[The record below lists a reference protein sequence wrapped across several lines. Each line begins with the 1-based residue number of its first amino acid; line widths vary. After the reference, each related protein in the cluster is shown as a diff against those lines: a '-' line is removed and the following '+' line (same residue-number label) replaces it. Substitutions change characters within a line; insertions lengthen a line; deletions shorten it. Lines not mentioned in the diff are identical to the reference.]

1 MRLGGQA
8 LTLGYEQETI
18 ARDLSISIP
27 DGQISVLIGRN
38 GCGKST
44 ILRALSRLLKPQSGQ
59 VILDGH
65 AIQTMPSREVARRLA
80 ILPQSPRAPEGL
92 TVEDLVWYGR
102 HPHRGLL
109 GTQSAEDRRAVD
121 WALQATGLEGLRSRQ
136 VDSLSGGQRQRAW
149 IALALAQETDLLLL
163 DEPTTY
169 LDLAYQ
175 IDLLELLKQLNQ
187 EAGKTI
193 LMVLHDL
200 NLAAQYAH
208 RLFVIHGGA
217 LLAEGTP
224 REVLT
229 HDLLLKV
236 FGLRAHIMEHP
247 VTGNPQCIPL

>member
-1 MRLGGQA
+1 MRLGGEA
-8 LTLGYEQETI
+8 LTLGYEQETV
-18 ARDLSISIP
+18 ARGLSLSIP
-27 DGQISVLIGRN
+27 DGQISVFIGRN

-44 ILRALSRLLKPQSGQ
+44 ILKALARLLKPHSGQ

-65 AIQTMPSREVARRLA
+65 AIQTLPSREVARRLA

-102 HPHRGLL
+102 HPHRGFF
-109 GTQSAEDRRAVD
+109 GTQSPADRKAVE
-121 WALQATGLEGLRSRQ
+121 WALEVTGVQDLRNKQ

-149 IALALAQETDLLLL
+149 IALALAQETNLLLL

-175 IDLLELLKQLNQ
+175 IELLELLKRLNQ
-187 EAGKTI
+187 ETGKTI
-193 LMVLHDL
+193 AMVLHDL

-208 RLFVIHGGA
+208 RLFVVHGGGIMA
-217 LLAEGTP
+217 QGSP
-224 REVLT
+224 RQVLT
-229 HDLLLKV
+229 SDLLQQV
-236 FGLRAHIMEHP
+236 FGLRAHIMDHP